1 MKREEQIKQAKK
13 EYSSDTLYDG
23 CDYVG
28 EVAKQRAFIAG
39 ATWADETMKD
49 KMVKWLETINFE
61 KDYIDVDYSGCFFK
75 EEYFIND
82 FIKAMEE

>member
-1 MKREEQIKQAKK
+1 M
-13 EYSSDTLYDG
+13 
-23 CDYVG
+23 
-28 EVAKQRAFIAG
+28 AKQRAFIAG

-49 KMVKWLETINFE
+49 KMVKWLENINFE
-61 KDYIDVDYSGCFFK
+61 KDYIDRADYGGCFFK

>member
-1 MKREEQIKQAKK
+1 MKREEQIIETAK
-13 EYSSDTLYDG
+13 EYYNPKNGSPYSLQMRTG
-23 CDYVG
+23 FITG
-28 EVAKQRAFIAG
+28 AK
-39 ATWADETMKD
+39 WADETMKD

-61 KDYIDVDYSGCFFK
+61 KDYIDRADYGGCFFK